1 MMMWLIGISAFAA
14 GIAIGIVSAGKL
26 GRTDPARICELERQ
40 LDALQRRHDS
50 YRASVSEH
58 FSTTAELVQNM
69 TESYRDVYQ
78 HLAGGAQNLCSEE
91 VAGKMLPGRDQ
102 SLFDEGEKQNSARDS
117 EVGDGSSASQG
128 GRGNASGN
136 EVGGENR
143 EQASGQPEEPPKDYA
158 PRWEPRRPGAL
169 SEDFGLDKPDR
180 KAEHND

>member
-1 MMMWLIGISAFAA
+1 MMMWLIGIAAFAI

-26 GRTDPARICELERQ
+26 GRTDPARIRELERQ

-50 YRASVSEH
+50 YRSSVSEH

-102 SLFDEGEKQNSARDS
+102 SLFEEGEKQDSARSSDGADGNSANR
-117 EVGDGSSASQG
+117 
-128 GRGNASGN
+128 GRREEDSGN
-136 EVGGENR
+136 GVRGENR
-143 EQASGQPEEPPKDYA
+143 AQASEQADEPPKDYA

-169 SEDFGLDKPDR
+169 SEDFGLDKTDR